1 MGQMA
6 GGMPAGG
13 MPSGAMGHSGTMPG
27 IHDRNLG
34 LGLGALVNP
43 IGPISSAK
51 NPPMG
56 NTIGPPGR
64 GLGPPGPPGERFP
77 MPSTSSLLP
86 DQEFIP
92 INTDS
97 PSLDRIG
104 AFGDTPFTSSL
115 FSSPFGMFGP
125 VTSYGGENPGES
137 SGSGLLADLHAGS
150 RPVDIAPR
158 RRSDHHDR
166 G

>member
-1 MGQMA
+1 MG
-6 GGMPAGG
+6 
-13 MPSGAMGHSGTMPG
+13 
-27 IHDRNLG
+27 
-34 LGLGALVNP
+34 GALVNP
-43 IGPISSAK
+43 IGPISVK
-51 NPPMG
+51 NPPIG

-64 GLGPPGPPGERFP
+64 SLGPPGPAADRFP
-77 MPSTSSLLP
+77 MPSTTSLLP

-97 PSLDRIG
+97 PSLDRMQ
-104 AFGDTPFTSSL
+104 AFGDTGFSSASL

-125 VTSYGGENPGES
+125 VTSYGGDNNGES
-137 SGSGLLADLHAGS
+137 SGSGLLADLHADS
-150 RPVDIAPR
+150 RPVDLAPR